1 MKINKKFKIRKII
14 KMKSKKNIENSLK
27 NKIVENEKKL
37 KNLMGKTLYGKNKFK
52 DNEDNK
58 ENRAYNNNNKDK
70 PGKRKYSTLTESRT
84 NNETVQGTIDE
95 SLYMKET
102 LKKKNTVNNYKKN
115 TKNKP
120 NLYYPMKTNKNNELI
135 DIYTCSSTLTNH
147 YSFISKN
154 KYKTKNNSKN
164 KITKNNNKTVNRFNN
179 KPKKDNTS
187 KIVSKDKKYNNSIKN
202 KKNDKNDKNA
212 NKSYT
217 EANKLEQPPRLSMRN
232 SMDLTIMLE
241 RFQDHQKK
249 KVENLEKLKKQIE
262 AKEKEDFTYK
272 PHICQRTKN
281 LTKELKDDFITRQK
295 LFNDLKNNN
304 TNKLKE
310 TLLKD
315 EQEKINKNNFLLQKK
330 FKENSSV
337 GSCLNNSFLSEF
349 SCARSMAEIDSS
361 ISKLFEWENRRKEK
375 LIKKQSEKNIEIEK
389 NKHIPQIN
397 KRSNSLAARNR
408 NRKRENVYE
417 RLSKEDDVVIEKRKI
432 LKELLTP
439 TFKPNL
445 NLTFRKT
452 EDYEIE
458 NNNNKYKRNSLNEG
472 QNIIRIIVNRNNN
485 IRPKIENYEESV
497 VEEEDEKKEDE
508 IIEDDF
514 ITNMFRRTI
523 INNISKKL
531 RNKSFEKRKS
541 KGFYI

>member
-1 MKINKKFKIRKII
+1 
-14 KMKSKKNIENSLK
+14 MKSKKNLENSLK

-37 KNLMGKTLYGKNKFK
+37 KNLMGKTLYGKNKIH

-58 ENRAYNNNNKDK
+58 ENKPNNYNKEK
-70 PGKRKYSTLTESRT
+70 PGRRKYSTLTEART
-84 NNETVQGTIDE
+84 NNETVAGTIDE

-102 LKKKNTVNNYKKN
+102 LKKKNTVNNYRKN

-135 DIYTCSSTLTNH
+135 DMYTCSSTLTNH

-154 KYKTKNNSKN
+154 KFKTKNNSKN
-164 KITKNNNKTVNRFNN
+164 KITNNNNKNNNKSKN
-179 KPKKDNTS
+179 KLKKDTNS
-187 KIVSKDKKYNNSIKN
+187 KIVSKDKKNNNSIKN
-202 KKNDKNDKNA
+202 KKNDKNG
-212 NKSYT
+212 NKSFN
-217 EANKLEQPPRLSMRN
+217 EVNKIEQPPRLSMKN
-232 SMDLTIMLE
+232 SMDLSYMLE

-249 KVENLEKLKKQIE
+249 KVENLEKLKKKIE
-262 AKEKEDFTYK
+262 AKEKEEFTYQ

-315 EQEKINKNNFLLQKK
+315 EQEKINKNNYLLQKK
-330 FKENSSV
+330 FKENSSMAS
-337 GSCLNNSFLSEF
+337 GLNNSFMSEF

-361 ISKLFEWENRRKEK
+361 ISKLYEWESRRKAK
-375 LIKKQSEKNIEIEK
+375 LIKRQSEKNIEIES

-408 NRKRENVYE
+408 NRKRKSVYE
-417 RLSKEDDVVIEKRKI
+417 RLSKEDDVVVEKKKI

-439 TFKPNL
+439 TFKPSL

-452 EDYEIE
+452 EDYEFDE
-458 NNNNKYKRNSLNEG
+458 KCNNNKYKRNSLNEG
-472 QNIIRIIVNRNNN
+472 HSIIRIIVNRNHN
-485 IRPKIENYEESV
+485 IKPKIENYEESI
-497 VEEEDEKKEDE
+497 VEEENEKIEDEKIDYEKIEDE
-508 IIEDDF
+508 KIEDDY

-541 KGFYI
+541 KGYYI

>member
-1 MKINKKFKIRKII
+1 
-14 KMKSKKNIENSLK
+14 MKSKKNLENSLK

-37 KNLMGKTLYGKNKFK
+37 KNLMGKTLYGKNKIH

-58 ENRAYNNNNKDK
+58 ENKPNNYNKEK
-70 PGKRKYSTLTESRT
+70 PGRRKYSTLTEART
-84 NNETVQGTIDE
+84 NNETVAGTIDE

-102 LKKKNTVNNYKKN
+102 LKKKNTVNNYRKN

-135 DIYTCSSTLTNH
+135 DMYTCSSTLTNH

-154 KYKTKNNSKN
+154 KFKTKNNSKN
-164 KITKNNNKTVNRFNN
+164 KITNNNNKNNNKSKN
-179 KPKKDNTS
+179 KLKKDTNS
-187 KIVSKDKKYNNSIKN
+187 KIVSKDKKNNNSIKN
-202 KKNDKNDKNA
+202 KKNDKNG
-212 NKSYT
+212 NKSFN
-217 EANKLEQPPRLSMRN
+217 EVNKIEQPPRLSMKN
-232 SMDLTIMLE
+232 SMDLSYMLE

-249 KVENLEKLKKQIE
+249 KVENLEKLKKKIE
-262 AKEKEDFTYK
+262 AKEKEEFTYQ

-295 LFNDLKNNN
+295 LYNDLKNKN

-315 EQEKINKNNFLLQKK
+315 EQEKINKNNYLLQKK
-330 FKENSSV
+330 FKENSSMAS
-337 GSCLNNSFLSEF
+337 GLNNSFMSEF

-361 ISKLFEWENRRKEK
+361 ISKLYEWENRRKAK
-375 LIKKQSEKNIEIEK
+375 LIKRQSEKNIEIES

-408 NRKRENVYE
+408 NRKRKSVYE
-417 RLSKEDDVVIEKRKI
+417 RLSKEDDVVVEKKKI

-452 EDYEIE
+452 EDYEFDE
-458 NNNNKYKRNSLNEG
+458 KCNNNKYKRNSLNEG
-472 QNIIRIIVNRNNN
+472 HSIIRIIVNRNHN
-485 IRPKIENYEESV
+485 IKPKIENYEESI
-497 VEEEDEKKEDE
+497 VEEENEKIEDEKIDYEKIEDE
-508 IIEDDF
+508 KIEDDY

-541 KGFYI
+541 KGYYI

>member
-1 MKINKKFKIRKII
+1 
-14 KMKSKKNIENSLK
+14 MKSKKNLENSLK

-37 KNLMGKTLYGKNKFK
+37 KNLMGKTLYGKNKIH

-58 ENRAYNNNNKDK
+58 ENKPNNYNKEK
-70 PGKRKYSTLTESRT
+70 PGRRKYSTLTEART
-84 NNETVQGTIDE
+84 NNETVAGTIDE

-102 LKKKNTVNNYKKN
+102 LKKKNTVNNYRKS

-135 DIYTCSSTLTNH
+135 DMYTCSSALTNH

-154 KYKTKNNSKN
+154 KFKTKNNSKN
-164 KITKNNNKTVNRFNN
+164 KITNNNNKNNNKSKN
-179 KPKKDNTS
+179 KLKKDTNS
-187 KIVSKDKKYNNSIKN
+187 KIVSKDKKNNNSIKN
-202 KKNDKNDKNA
+202 KKNDKNG
-212 NKSYT
+212 NKSFN
-217 EANKLEQPPRLSMRN
+217 EVNKIEQPPRLSMKN
-232 SMDLTIMLE
+232 SMDLSYMLE

-249 KVENLEKLKKQIE
+249 KVENLEKLKKKIE
-262 AKEKEDFTYK
+262 AKEKEEFTYQ

-315 EQEKINKNNFLLQKK
+315 EQEKINKNNYLLQKK
-330 FKENSSV
+330 FKENSSMAS
-337 GSCLNNSFLSEF
+337 GLNNSFMSEF

-361 ISKLFEWENRRKEK
+361 ISKLYEWENRRKAK
-375 LIKKQSEKNIEIEK
+375 LIKRQSEKNIEIES

-408 NRKRENVYE
+408 NRKRKSVYE
-417 RLSKEDDVVIEKRKI
+417 RLSKEDDVVVEKKKI

-452 EDYEIE
+452 EDYEFDE
-458 NNNNKYKRNSLNEG
+458 KCNNNKYKRNSLNEG
-472 QNIIRIIVNRNNN
+472 LSIIRIIVNRNHN
-485 IRPKIENYEESV
+485 IKPKIENYEESI
-497 VEEEDEKKEDE
+497 VEEENEKIEDEKIDYEKIEDE
-508 IIEDDF
+508 KIEDDY

-541 KGFYI
+541 KGYYI

>member
-1 MKINKKFKIRKII
+1 
-14 KMKSKKNIENSLK
+14 MKSKKNLENSLK

-37 KNLMGKTLYGKNKFK
+37 KNLMGKTLYGKNKIH

-58 ENRAYNNNNKDK
+58 ENKPNNYNKEK
-70 PGKRKYSTLTESRT
+70 PGRRKYSTLTEART
-84 NNETVQGTIDE
+84 NNETVAGTIDE

-102 LKKKNTVNNYKKN
+102 LKKKNTVNNYRKS

-120 NLYYPMKTNKNNELI
+120 NLYYQMKTNKNNELI
-135 DIYTCSSTLTNH
+135 DMYTCSSTLTNH

-154 KYKTKNNSKN
+154 KFKTKNNSKN
-164 KITKNNNKTVNRFNN
+164 KITNNNNKNNNKSKN
-179 KPKKDNTS
+179 KLKKDTNS
-187 KIVSKDKKYNNSIKN
+187 KIVSKDKKNNNSIKN
-202 KKNDKNDKNA
+202 KKNDKNG
-212 NKSYT
+212 NKSFN
-217 EANKLEQPPRLSMRN
+217 EVNKIEQPPRLSMKN
-232 SMDLTIMLE
+232 SMDLSYMLE

-249 KVENLEKLKKQIE
+249 KVENLEKLKKKIE
-262 AKEKEDFTYK
+262 AKEKEEFTYQ

-295 LFNDLKNNN
+295 LYNDLKNNN

-315 EQEKINKNNFLLQKK
+315 EQEKINKNNYLLQKK
-330 FKENSSV
+330 FKENSSMAS
-337 GSCLNNSFLSEF
+337 GLNNSFMSEF

-361 ISKLFEWENRRKEK
+361 ISKLYEWENRRKAK
-375 LIKKQSEKNIEIEK
+375 LIKRQSEKNIEIES

-408 NRKRENVYE
+408 NRKRKSVYE
-417 RLSKEDDVVIEKRKI
+417 RLSKEDDVVVEKKKI

-452 EDYEIE
+452 EDYEFDE
-458 NNNNKYKRNSLNEG
+458 KCNNNKYKRNSLNEG
-472 QNIIRIIVNRNNN
+472 HSIIRIIVNRNHN
-485 IRPKIENYEESV
+485 IKPKIENYEESI
-497 VEEEDEKKEDE
+497 VEEENEKIEDEKIDYEKIEDE
-508 IIEDDF
+508 KIEDDY

-541 KGFYI
+541 KGYYI

>member
-1 MKINKKFKIRKII
+1 
-14 KMKSKKNIENSLK
+14 
-27 NKIVENEKKL
+27 
-37 KNLMGKTLYGKNKFK
+37 MGKTLYGKNKIH

-58 ENRAYNNNNKDK
+58 ENKPNNYNKDK
-70 PGKRKYSTLTESRT
+70 PGRRKYSTLSESRT
-84 NNETVQGTIDE
+84 NNETVAGTIDE

-102 LKKKNTVNNYKKN
+102 LKKKNTVNNYRKN

-135 DIYTCSSTLTNH
+135 DMYTCSSTLTNH

-154 KYKTKNNSKN
+154 KFKTKNNSKN
-164 KITKNNNKTVNRFNN
+164 KITSNNNKNNNKRKN
-179 KPKKDNTS
+179 KLKKDSTS
-187 KIVSKDKKYNNSIKN
+187 KIVSKDKKNNNSIKN
-202 KKNDKNDKNA
+202 KKNDKKG
-212 NKSYT
+212 NKSFT
-217 EANKLEQPPRLSMRN
+217 ESNKIEQPPRLSMKN
-232 SMDLTIMLE
+232 SMDLSYMLE

-262 AKEKEDFTYK
+262 AKEKEEFTYH
-272 PHICQRTKN
+272 PHICQGTKN
-281 LTKELKDDFITRQK
+281 LTKEIKDDFITRQK

-315 EQEKINKNNFLLQKK
+315 EQEKINKNNYLLQRKC
-330 FKENSSV
+330 KENSSMAS
-337 GSCLNNSFLSEF
+337 GLNNSFMSEF

-361 ISKLFEWENRRKEK
+361 ISKLFEWENRRKAK
-375 LIKKQSEKNIEIEK
+375 LIKRQSEKNIEIES

-408 NRKRENVYE
+408 NRKRKSVYE
-417 RLSKEDDVVIEKRKI
+417 RLSKEDDVVVEKKKI

-452 EDYEIE
+452 EDYEFDE
-458 NNNNKYKRNSLNEG
+458 KCNNNKYKRNSLNEG
-472 QNIIRIIVNRNNN
+472 HSIIRIIVNRNHN
-485 IRPKIENYEESV
+485 IKPKIENYEESI
-497 VEEEDEKKEDE
+497 VEEENEKIEDEKIDYEKIEDE
-508 IIEDDF
+508 KIEDDY

-541 KGFYI
+541 KGYYI

>member
-1 MKINKKFKIRKII
+1 MKP
-14 KMKSKKNIENSLK
+14 KKNIEHSLK

-37 KNLMGKTLYGKNKFK
+37 KNLMGKTLYGKNKIQ

-58 ENRAYNNNNKDK
+58 ENKPCNCNKEK
-70 PGKRKYSTLTESRT
+70 PGRRKYSTLTEART
-84 NNETVQGTIDE
+84 NNETVAGTIDE

-102 LKKKNTVNNYKKN
+102 LKKKNTVNNNNYRKN

-120 NLYYPMKTNKNNELI
+120 NIYYPMKNDKNNELI
-135 DIYTCSSTLTNH
+135 DMYSCSSTLTNH

-154 KYKTKNNSKN
+154 KFKTKNNSKN
-164 KITKNNNKTVNRFNN
+164 KISNNNNKKNN
-179 KPKKDNTS
+179 KSSNRLKKDSTS
-187 KIVSKDKKYNNSIKN
+187 KIVSKDKKNNNSIKN
-202 KKNDKNDKNA
+202 KKNDKNG
-212 NKSYT
+212 NKTFT
-217 EANKLEQPPRLSMRN
+217 EINKLEQPPRLSTRN
-232 SMDLTIMLE
+232 SMDLSYMLE

-249 KVENLEKLKKQIE
+249 KIENLEKLKKKIE
-262 AKEKEDFTYK
+262 EKEKEEFTYH
-272 PHICQRTKN
+272 PHISQRTKN

-295 LFNDLKNNN
+295 LYNDLKNNN

-315 EQEKINKNNFLLQKK
+315 EQEKINKNNYLLQRKC
-330 FKENSSV
+330 KENSSM
-337 GSCLNNSFLSEF
+337 GSGLNNSFMSEF

-375 LIKKQSEKNIEIEK
+375 LIKRQSEKNIEIEK

-397 KRSNSLAARNR
+397 KRSNSLAARNK
-408 NRKRENVYE
+408 NRKRESVYE
-417 RLSKEDDVVIEKRKI
+417 RLSKEDDVVVEKKKI

-452 EDYEIE
+452 EDYEFDE
-458 NNNNKYKRNSLNEG
+458 KNNNKYKRNSINEG
-472 QNIIRIIVNRNNN
+472 QTIIRIFVNRNNN
-485 IRPKIENYEESV
+485 IKPKIENYEESI
-497 VEEEDEKKEDE
+497 VEEENEKIEDEKIDAQKIENDL
-508 IIEDDF
+508 IEDDY

-531 RNKSFEKRKS
+531 KNKSFEKRNS
-541 KGFYI
+541 KGYNI

>member
-1 MKINKKFKIRKII
+1 
-14 KMKSKKNIENSLK
+14 MKSKKNLENSLK

-37 KNLMGKTLYGKNKFK
+37 KNLMGKTLYGKNKIH

-58 ENRAYNNNNKDK
+58 ENKPNNYNKDK
-70 PGKRKYSTLTESRT
+70 PGRRKYSTLSESRT
-84 NNETVQGTIDE
+84 NNETVAGTIDE

-102 LKKKNTVNNYKKN
+102 LKKKNTVNNYRKN

-135 DIYTCSSTLTNH
+135 DMYTCSSTLTNH

-154 KYKTKNNSKN
+154 KFKTKNNSKN
-164 KITKNNNKTVNRFNN
+164 KITSNNNKNNNKRKN
-179 KPKKDNTS
+179 KLKKDSTS
-187 KIVSKDKKYNNSIKN
+187 KIVSKDKKNNNSIKN
-202 KKNDKNDKNA
+202 KKNDKKG
-212 NKSYT
+212 NKSFT
-217 EANKLEQPPRLSMRN
+217 ESNKIEQPPRLSMKN
-232 SMDLTIMLE
+232 SMDLSYMLE

-262 AKEKEDFTYK
+262 AKEKEEFTYH
-272 PHICQRTKN
+272 PHICQGTKN
-281 LTKELKDDFITRQK
+281 LTKEIKDDFITRQK

-315 EQEKINKNNFLLQKK
+315 EQEKINKNNYLLQRKC
-330 FKENSSV
+330 KENSSM
-337 GSCLNNSFLSEF
+337 GSGLNNSFMSEF

-361 ISKLFEWENRRKEK
+361 ISKLFEWENRRKAK
-375 LIKKQSEKNIEIEK
+375 LIKRQSEKNIEIES

-408 NRKRENVYE
+408 NRKRKSVYE
-417 RLSKEDDVVIEKRKI
+417 RLSKEDDVVVEKKKI

-452 EDYEIE
+452 EDYEFDE
-458 NNNNKYKRNSLNEG
+458 KCNNNKYKRNSLNEG
-472 QNIIRIIVNRNNN
+472 HSIIRIIVNRNHN
-485 IRPKIENYEESV
+485 IKPKIENYEESI
-497 VEEEDEKKEDE
+497 VEEENEKIEDEKIDYEK
-508 IIEDDF
+508 IEAVVV
-514 ITNMFRRTI
+514 I
-523 INNISKKL
+523 
-531 RNKSFEKRKS
+531 
-541 KGFYI
+541 

>member
-1 MKINKKFKIRKII
+1 
-14 KMKSKKNIENSLK
+14 MKSKKNLENSLK

-37 KNLMGKTLYGKNKFK
+37 KNLMGKTLYGKNKIH

-58 ENRAYNNNNKDK
+58 ENKPNNYNKEK
-70 PGKRKYSTLTESRT
+70 PGRRKYSTLTEART
-84 NNETVQGTIDE
+84 NNETVAGTIDE

-102 LKKKNTVNNYKKN
+102 LKKKNTVNNYRKS

-120 NLYYPMKTNKNNELI
+120 NLYYQMKTNKNNELI
-135 DIYTCSSTLTNH
+135 DMYTCSSTLTNH

-154 KYKTKNNSKN
+154 KFKTKNNSKN
-164 KITKNNNKTVNRFNN
+164 KITNNNNKNNNKSKN
-179 KPKKDNTS
+179 KLKKDTNS
-187 KIVSKDKKYNNSIKN
+187 KIVSKDKKNNNSIKN
-202 KKNDKNDKNA
+202 KKNDKNG
-212 NKSYT
+212 NKSFN
-217 EANKLEQPPRLSMRN
+217 EVNKIEQPPRLSMKN
-232 SMDLTIMLE
+232 SMDLSYMLE

-249 KVENLEKLKKQIE
+249 KVENLEKLKKKIE
-262 AKEKEDFTYK
+262 AKEKEEFTYQ

-315 EQEKINKNNFLLQKK
+315 EQEKINKNNYLLQKK
-330 FKENSSV
+330 FKENSSMAS
-337 GSCLNNSFLSEF
+337 GLNNSFMSEF

-361 ISKLFEWENRRKEK
+361 ISKLYEWENRRKAK
-375 LIKKQSEKNIEIEK
+375 LIKRQSEKNIEIES

-408 NRKRENVYE
+408 NRKRKSVYE
-417 RLSKEDDVVIEKRKI
+417 RLSKEDDVVVEKKKI

-452 EDYEIE
+452 EDYEFDE
-458 NNNNKYKRNSLNEG
+458 KCNNNKYKRNSLNEG
-472 QNIIRIIVNRNNN
+472 HSIIRIIVNRNHN
-485 IRPKIENYEESV
+485 IKPKIENYEESI
-497 VEEEDEKKEDE
+497 VEEENEKIEDEKIDYEKIEDE
-508 IIEDDF
+508 KIEDDY

-541 KGFYI
+541 KGYYI

>member
-1 MKINKKFKIRKII
+1 
-14 KMKSKKNIENSLK
+14 MKSKKNLENSLK

-37 KNLMGKTLYGKNKFK
+37 KNLMGKTLYGKNKIH

-58 ENRAYNNNNKDK
+58 ENKPNNYNKEK
-70 PGKRKYSTLTESRT
+70 PGRRKYSTLTEART
-84 NNETVQGTIDE
+84 NNETVAGTIDE

-102 LKKKNTVNNYKKN
+102 LKKKNTVNNYRKS

-135 DIYTCSSTLTNH
+135 DMYTCSSTLTNH

-154 KYKTKNNSKN
+154 KFKTKNNSKN
-164 KITKNNNKTVNRFNN
+164 KITNNNNKNNNKSKN
-179 KPKKDNTS
+179 KLKKDTNS
-187 KIVSKDKKYNNSIKN
+187 KIVSKDKKNNNSIKN
-202 KKNDKNDKNA
+202 KKNDKNG
-212 NKSYT
+212 NKSFN
-217 EANKLEQPPRLSMRN
+217 EVNKIEQPPRLSMKN
-232 SMDLTIMLE
+232 SMDLSYMLE

-249 KVENLEKLKKQIE
+249 KVENLEKLKKKIE
-262 AKEKEDFTYK
+262 AKEKEEFTYQ

-315 EQEKINKNNFLLQKK
+315 EQEKINKNNYLLQKK
-330 FKENSSV
+330 FKENSSMAS
-337 GSCLNNSFLSEF
+337 GLNNSFMSEF

-361 ISKLFEWENRRKEK
+361 ISKLYEWENRRKAK
-375 LIKKQSEKNIEIEK
+375 LIKRQSEKNIEIES

-408 NRKRENVYE
+408 NRKRKSVYE
-417 RLSKEDDVVIEKRKI
+417 RLSKEDDVVVEKKKI

-452 EDYEIE
+452 EDYEFDE
-458 NNNNKYKRNSLNEG
+458 KCNNNKYKRNSLNEG
-472 QNIIRIIVNRNNN
+472 LSIIRIIVNRNHN
-485 IRPKIENYEESV
+485 IKPKIENYEESI
-497 VEEEDEKKEDE
+497 VEEENEKIEDEKIDYEKIEDE
-508 IIEDDF
+508 KIEDDY

-541 KGFYI
+541 KGYYI

>member
-1 MKINKKFKIRKII
+1 
-14 KMKSKKNIENSLK
+14 MKSKKNLENSLK

-37 KNLMGKTLYGKNKFK
+37 KNLMGKTLYGKNKIH

-58 ENRAYNNNNKDK
+58 ENKPNNYNKEK
-70 PGKRKYSTLTESRT
+70 PGRRKYSTLTEART
-84 NNETVQGTIDE
+84 NNETVAGTIDE

-102 LKKKNTVNNYKKN
+102 LKKKNTVNNYRKN

-135 DIYTCSSTLTNH
+135 DMYTCSSTLTNH

-154 KYKTKNNSKN
+154 KFKTKNNSKN
-164 KITKNNNKTVNRFNN
+164 KITNNNNKNNNKSKN
-179 KPKKDNTS
+179 KLKKDTNS
-187 KIVSKDKKYNNSIKN
+187 KIVSKDKKNNNSIKN
-202 KKNDKNDKNA
+202 KKNDKNG
-212 NKSYT
+212 NKSFN
-217 EANKLEQPPRLSMRN
+217 EVNKIEQPPRLSMKN
-232 SMDLTIMLE
+232 SMDLSYMLE

-249 KVENLEKLKKQIE
+249 KVENLEKLKKKIE
-262 AKEKEDFTYK
+262 AKEKEEFTYQ

-295 LFNDLKNNN
+295 LYNDLKNNN

-315 EQEKINKNNFLLQKK
+315 EQEKINKNNYLLQKK
-330 FKENSSV
+330 FKENSSMAS
-337 GSCLNNSFLSEF
+337 GLNNSFMSEF

-361 ISKLFEWENRRKEK
+361 ISKLYEWENRRKAK
-375 LIKKQSEKNIEIEK
+375 LIKRQSEKNIEIES

-408 NRKRENVYE
+408 NRKRKSVYE
-417 RLSKEDDVVIEKRKI
+417 RLSKEDDVVVEKKKI

-452 EDYEIE
+452 EDYEFDE
-458 NNNNKYKRNSLNEG
+458 KCNNNKYKRNSLNEG
-472 QNIIRIIVNRNNN
+472 HSIIRIIVNRNHN
-485 IRPKIENYEESV
+485 IKPKIENYEESI
-497 VEEEDEKKEDE
+497 VEEENEKIEDEKIDYEKIEDE
-508 IIEDDF
+508 KIEDDY

-541 KGFYI
+541 KGYYI